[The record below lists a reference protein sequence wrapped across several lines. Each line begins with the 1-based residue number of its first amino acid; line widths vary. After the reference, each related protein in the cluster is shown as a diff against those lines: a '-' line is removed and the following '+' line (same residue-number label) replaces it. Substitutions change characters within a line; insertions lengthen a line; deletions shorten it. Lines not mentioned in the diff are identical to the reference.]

1 MDQLKRERAAL
12 RRALTNWKKDPI
24 GGGMTALALEDK
36 KERLFVLD
44 SSISEL
50 LEKDESLSEQY
61 LAEEYDAVEKYREL
75 YFELKAS
82 REQETKPTL
91 RKINLPTLEWTKFDG
106 DIQNWIRFYSQF
118 SKIHEDD
125 NITSEDKFLYLLQA
139 TTGKALKLV
148 QSYPPTGEN
157 YPKAFDALH
166 KRFARDELLIDHY
179 VRNLINLV
187 TAKNEITLSNLY
199 DQLHANV
206 CNLETLGL
214 TKDNYSCIILPLLE
228 SSLPV
233 DLQRSWEKARK
244 MKDNRNALGASSTSL
259 DLVNLVGIEELMEF
273 LRIEV
278 EADEKIKA
286 VNRFSFDKDEVE
298 RDGDKFVTACE
309 LINDGKL
316 QTCIFCGNSHS
327 SHDCVSAQKLSL
339 EDRKKIISKK
349 AACFKCLELKHL
361 AKDCKVF
368 IRCIL
373 CSKAHYVLLCPLASD
388 KKQNATDSCF
398 TSPALEECHLQTLQV
413 ILRNNFGEKRRIRCI
428 LDSGSSFSYVTNS
441 LAKELKLERVGKT
454 RLIHCLFG
462 GAESGNV
469 EHNKYVAQVE
479 NVFNKYVCDFQ
490 VLGQDKIC
498 KHIKGLKNKEV
509 LKLLKEKNI
518 ELSDTGRESSIE
530 MLIGADNLATILT
543 GKIECIS
550 ENLTAIHTKL
560 GWTVLGQTK
569 KVNNYKSQ
577 CLLNNVK
584 QFWDLEMFGLSESQS
599 DVNITDNFKD

>member
-1 MDQLKRERAAL
+1 MDKLKRERAAL

-44 SSISEL
+44 SNISEL
-50 LEKDESLSEQY
+50 LEKVESLSEQY
-61 LAEEYDAVEKYREL
+61 LVEEYDAVEKYREL

-125 NITSEDKFLYLLQA
+125 HITSEDKFLYLLQA

-233 DLQRSWEKARK
+233 D
-244 MKDNRNALGASSTSL
+244 
-259 DLVNLVGIEELMEF
+259 
-273 LRIEV
+273 
-278 EADEKIKA
+278 
-286 VNRFSFDKDEVE
+286 
-298 RDGDKFVTACE
+298 
-309 LINDGKL
+309 
-316 QTCIFCGNSHS
+316 
-327 SHDCVSAQKLSL
+327 
-339 EDRKKIISKK
+339 
-349 AACFKCLELKHL
+349 
-361 AKDCKVF
+361 
-368 IRCIL
+368 
-373 CSKAHYVLLCPLASD
+373 
-388 KKQNATDSCF
+388 
-398 TSPALEECHLQTLQV
+398 
-413 ILRNNFGEKRRIRCI
+413 
-428 LDSGSSFSYVTNS
+428 
-441 LAKELKLERVGKT
+441 
-454 RLIHCLFG
+454 
-462 GAESGNV
+462 
-469 EHNKYVAQVE
+469 
-479 NVFNKYVCDFQ
+479 
-490 VLGQDKIC
+490 
-498 KHIKGLKNKEV
+498 
-509 LKLLKEKNI
+509 
-518 ELSDTGRESSIE
+518 
-530 MLIGADNLATILT
+530 
-543 GKIECIS
+543 
-550 ENLTAIHTKL
+550 
-560 GWTVLGQTK
+560 
-569 KVNNYKSQ
+569 
-577 CLLNNVK
+577 
-584 QFWDLEMFGLSESQS
+584 
-599 DVNITDNFKD
+599 